1 MLKPLVPTGVKVEH
15 KYDFICDI
23 PSALKLVIEQEQDT
37 DAVVLNCVN
46 TLLDFVTTSLF
57 DLSEEYRILR
67 ALADRLTFRGDF
79 GEFKQTRVLV
89 RNALLWC
96 AGIVSIDLILIQSLS
111 DFEALVPGLS
121 AAVNR

>member
-46 TLLDFVTTSLF
+46 ALLDFVTTSLF

>member
-46 TLLDFVTTSLF
+46 TLLDFVTTSPF

-67 ALADRLTFRGDF
+67 ALADRLTFRG
-79 GEFKQTRVLV
+79 
-89 RNALLWC
+89 
-96 AGIVSIDLILIQSLS
+96 ILESLS
-111 DFEALVPGLS
+111 RLEY
-121 AAVNR
+121 